1 MNYLSDTLTVGLVLI
16 LLFGSIALFLYTR
29 VQQAEQK
36 MSLLESILLNL
47 KIASEVKAYDDLP
60 EDDVHVAAEP
70 VVNNSCVVEVRPA
83 TPTES
88 ISEKKDEAYT
98 PFEEDAH
105 PADNSTSAENKEEVY
120 APFEDVEEPSLVS
133 ISELPISSSVSQE
146 YNLMTVKELQALA
159 KMRGLSVSASAK
171 KAGIIEAL
179 KAAEQSP
186 SGSLSSSALLENP
199 SMVSDEL

>member
-70 VVNNSCVVEVRPA
+70 VVNNSCVVDVRPA

-88 ISEKKDEAYT
+88 VSEKKEEAYT
-98 PFEEDAH
+98 PFEEEDAH
-105 PADNSTSAENKEEVY
+105 PVDTPSENKDEVY
-120 APFEDVEEPSLVS
+120 APFEDVEEPSSASL
-133 ISELPISSSVSQE
+133 SELPISSSVSQE
-146 YNLMTVKELQALA
+146 YNQMTVKELQALA
-159 KMRGLSVSASAK
+159 KMRGLTISASAK

>member
-47 KIASEVKAYDDLP
+47 KIASEVKEYDDLP
-60 EDDVHVAAEP
+60 EDDVRFESP
-70 VVNNSCVVEVRPA
+70 VNNSCSVEIRPA

-88 ISEKKDEAYT
+88 VSEKKDEAYT
-98 PFEEDAH
+98 PFEEEDAH
-105 PADNSTSAENKEEVY
+105 PVDMPSENKEEVY
-120 APFEDVEEPSLVS
+120 APFEDSEDASSASL
-133 ISELPISSSVSQE
+133 SEQLSSSVAQE

-159 KMRGLSVSASAK
+159 KMRGLTISASVK

-179 KAAEQSP
+179 KASEQSP

>member
-47 KIASEVKAYDDLP
+47 KIASEVKAYADLP
-60 EDDVHVAAEP
+60 EDEVHDVEL
-70 VVNNSCVVEVRPA
+70 VEIRSA
-83 TPTES
+83 TPTELV
-88 ISEKKDEAYT
+88 SEKKDEAYT
-98 PFEEDAH
+98 PFEEDTH
-105 PADNSTSAENKEEVY
+105 PVDNSAPAENKEEVY
-120 APFEDVEEPSLVS
+120 TPFEDSEEHSSASL
-133 ISELPISSSVSQE
+133 SELPISSSVSQE
-146 YNLMTVKELQALA
+146 YNQMTVKELQALA
-159 KMRGLSVSASAK
+159 KMRGLTISTSAK

>member
-70 VVNNSCVVEVRPA
+70 VVNNSCVVDVRPA

-88 ISEKKDEAYT
+88 VSEKKEEAYT
-98 PFEEDAH
+98 PFEEEDAH
-105 PADNSTSAENKEEVY
+105 PVDTPSENKDEVY
-120 APFEDVEEPSLVS
+120 APFEDVEEHSSASL
-133 ISELPISSSVSQE
+133 SELPISSSVSQE
-146 YNLMTVKELQALA
+146 YNQMTVKELQALA
-159 KMRGLSVSASAK
+159 KMRGLTISASAK